1 MSLPKGFLENVVSP
15 IKPFGT
21 VHNTMRLRFQLAFFT
36 AIRTV
41 FNTSYRMA
49 YPFLGVF
56 ARGLGVDITT
66 ISLIV
71 SSRSFVGMFT
81 PFISSVSDQRGRKF
95 GMLVGIAIFTLAVGL
110 VAFHPSLVTLTIA
123 LIFALIGKYLFDPA
137 MQAYLGDRV
146 LYERRGLAL
155 SATEMG
161 WSLAFIA
168 GIPLMGLLIARF
180 GWSAPFPLL
189 AALGLGMFAII
200 WWMIPREDPH
210 HQAAA
215 SPWSNFRA
223 VLTNGTALS
232 GISIAL
238 WASAANE
245 MVNLIFGVWL
255 EDRFALKIAA
265 LGAASAIIGISELSG
280 EGLVALFTDRLGKPR
295 ALALGLSA
303 SAISSLALPFL
314 GRSEAGALIGLFFF
328 YITFEFVMVSHVPMM
343 TEILPGARATL
354 MSFNLTGQ
362 SIGRGIGALLATFVY
377 QSFGFPVVAGLAML
391 FNLIGLLAL
400 RRLSKS

>member
-1 MSLPKGFLENVVSP
+1 MK
-15 IKPFGT
+15 
-21 VHNTMRLRFQLAFFT
+21 LRFQLAFFT

-41 FNTSYRMA
+41 FNTAHRMA

-66 ISLIV
+66 ISLVV
-71 SSRSFVGMFT
+71 SSRSFVGMFA
-81 PFISSVSDQRGRKF
+81 PFVSSVSDQRGRKF
-95 GMLVGIAIFTLAVGL
+95 GMLAGIAIFILAVGL
-110 VAFHPSLVTLTIA
+110 VALNPSLITLTIA
-123 LIFALIGKYLFDPA
+123 LIFALIGKFLFDPA

-146 LYERRGLAL
+146 PYERRGLAL

-168 GIPLMGLLIARF
+168 GVPLMGFLISRY

-189 AALGLGMFAII
+189 TVLGFGMFAII

-210 HQAAA
+210 HAPANGA
-215 SPWSNFRA
+215 WANFRT
-223 VLTNGTALS
+223 VLTNGTALA

-265 LGAASAIIGISELSG
+265 LGAASAVIGISELSG

-295 ALALGLSA
+295 ALALGLTA
-303 SAISSLALPFL
+303 SSISSLALPFL
-314 GRSEAGALIGLFFF
+314 ARSEAGALIGLFFF

-354 MSFNLTGQ
+354 MSFNLTGH

-377 QSFGFPVVAGLAML
+377 QSFGFPVVAGLAMM
-391 FNLIGLLAL
+391 FNLFGLLAL
-400 RRLSKS
+400 RKMRKK

>member
-1 MSLPKGFLENVVSP
+1 MK
-15 IKPFGT
+15 
-21 VHNTMRLRFQLAFFT
+21 LRFQLAFFT

-41 FNTSYRMA
+41 LNTSHRMA

-66 ISLIV
+66 ISLVV
-71 SSRSFVGMFT
+71 SSRAVVGMFA
-81 PFISSVSDQRGRKF
+81 PFVSSVSDQRGRRF
-95 GMLVGIAIFTLAVGL
+95 GMLAGITIFTLAVGL
-110 VAFHPSLVTLTIA
+110 VAWFPSLLTLAMA
-123 LIFALIGKYLFDPA
+123 LILAMLGKYLFDPA

-146 LYERRGLAL
+146 PYERRGLAL
-155 SATEMG
+155 SVTEMG

-168 GIPLMGLLIARF
+168 GIPLTGLLIARF
-180 GWSAPFPLL
+180 GWAAPFPLL
-189 AALGLGMFAII
+189 TALGFGMFAII

-210 HQAAA
+210 HTAAA
-215 SPWSNFRA
+215 NPWSNFRI
-223 VLTNGTALS
+223 VLTNRTALA

-295 ALALGLSA
+295 ALALGLIA
-303 SAISSLALPFL
+303 SAVSSLALPFL
-314 GRSEAGALIGLFFF
+314 GRSEVGALVGLFFF

-354 MSFNLTGQ
+354 MSFNITGH
-362 SIGRGIGALLATFVY
+362 SIGRGIGALLAIFVY
-377 QSFGFPVVAGLAML
+377 QSFGFPVVAGLAMV
-391 FNLIGLLAL
+391 FNLFGLLAL
-400 RRLSKS
+400 WRMSK